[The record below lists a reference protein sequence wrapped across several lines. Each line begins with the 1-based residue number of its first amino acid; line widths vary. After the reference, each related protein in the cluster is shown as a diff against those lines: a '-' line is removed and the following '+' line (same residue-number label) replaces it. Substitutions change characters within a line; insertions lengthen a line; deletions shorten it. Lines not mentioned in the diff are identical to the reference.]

1 MIGAGKRLQLRN
13 LSFDMFEIS
22 FGFCGG
28 VHEWGDVLGCFG
40 LSPRCERCRA
50 RKALLRGL

>member
-1 MIGAGKRLQLRN
+1 MIGTGKRLQLRN